1 MAISFPLRT
10 AFAASYRFWKHVC
23 LFSFVSRYFLTS
35 SLTSSL
41 IHWFFP
47 IIFFSLH
54 VFVVFAF
61 SLCNYFLISY
71 SVVRENAWYNYCS
84 LKFVETWVFCGIACG
99 LSWTMFHV
107 HLKRMYILLLLDG
120 IFYKYLF
127 HPTGLTC
134 H

>member
-1 MAISFPLRT
+1 MFVFI
-10 AFAASYRFWKHVC
+10 C
-23 LFSFVSRYFLTS
+23 LQVFSN
-35 SLTSSL
+35 SLFDFFTDAL
-41 IHWFFP
+41 FFFP
-47 IIFFSLH
+47 IIFFCLH

-84 LKFVETWVFCGIACG
+84 LKFVETWVFCGIAWG

-107 HLKRMYILLLLDG
+107 YLKRMYILLRLGG